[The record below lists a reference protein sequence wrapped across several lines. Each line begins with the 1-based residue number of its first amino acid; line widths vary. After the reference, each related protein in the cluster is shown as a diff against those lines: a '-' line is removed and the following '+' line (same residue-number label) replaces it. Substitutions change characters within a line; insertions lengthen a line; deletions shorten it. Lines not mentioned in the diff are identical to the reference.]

1 LLSDTPALTDI
12 LLYHV
17 ASGKVM
23 ASDVVNLTSA
33 DTVLG
38 QPVSIAVDGDK
49 VMINDA
55 QVIITDI
62 ETSNGVIHVI
72 DSVLLPPQEEPAAL
86 PATGAENALNGSVL
100 ALLALGLALVV
111 GGAALSFAPVQIFNR
126 K

>member
-1 LLSDTPALTDI
+1 LNDTPALTDI

-17 ASGKVM
+17 VSGKVM

-38 QPVSIAVDGDK
+38 QPVSITVDGDK

-62 ETSNGVIHVI
+62 EASNGVIHVI
-72 DSVLLPPQEEPAAL
+72 DSVLLPPQETPAAL
-86 PATGAENALNGSVL
+86 PATGGENGLNVSFL

-111 GGAALSFAPVQIFNR
+111 GGVALIFAPVQIFSR